1 MKKRKLFASAAI
13 LAMAIMAA
21 ACGKKTET
29 KDSEKASGSEVSAS
43 TLTEDSPEIK
53 ELEALKVP
61 AEPKLSEMGKITLP
75 DLKGITVTVEPL
87 ETVTTEEVDQAI
99 QKTLEQN
106 PTAVKDASKEGDT
119 VNIDYSG
126 TINGEKFDGGT
137 AEKQDLKLGSG
148 DFIPGFEDQLIGK
161 KAGDEVTVKV
171 TFPESYGNT
180 ELAGKDAEFAVKIHE
195 VKRVATLTDEWVKNY
210 EGTTAETVESYRDQ
224 VREQLQARKDFN
236 YHSNIQ
242 DQALQQIS
250 EQAKIEPSE
259 KLMEYAKAYLL
270 DATLSQM
277 KSYGMSVA
285 DIINMSG
292 KTVAEYKEDAYARAE
307 DYAKQLFLMRKL
319 AADQGIKATDALL
332 DELAE
337 AESELTGVKTNRIKL
352 VEQYGKELV
361 EEAAIRNAVMEY
373 VETQI
378 KVKNEESPVVFQQ
391 DSKES
396 ASSSKESSKATE
408 SETKSTKEKASS
420 DKKEESIETT
430 EESSEMATIESK
442 KAK

>member
-1 MKKRKLFASAAI
+1 MKKRKLFVSAAI

-21 ACGKKTET
+21 ACGKKAET

-106 PTAVKDASKEGDT
+106 PTVVKDASKEGDT

-352 VEQYGKELV
+352 IEQYGKELV

-391 DSKES
+391 DSEES
-396 ASSSKESSKATE
+396 ASPSKESSKATE
-408 SETKSTKEKASS
+408 SETKNAKEKESS

>member
-43 TLTEDSPEIK
+43 TLTEDSPEVK

-106 PTAVKDASKEGDT
+106 PTVVKDASKEGDT

-126 TINGEKFDGGT
+126 SINGEKFDGGT

-352 VEQYGKELV
+352 IEQYGKELV

>member
-1 MKKRKLFASAAI
+1 MRKRKLFASAAI

-29 KDSEKASGSEVSAS
+29 KESEKASGSEVSSS

-61 AEPKLSEMGKITLP
+61 AEPKLSEMGSITIP
-75 DLKGITVTVEPL
+75 DLKSITVTVAPL
-87 ETVTTEEVDQAI
+87 ENVTQEEVDNAI
-99 QKTLEQN
+99 QQTLDQN
-106 PTAVKDASKEGDT
+106 PTVVDDAAKEGDT

-126 TINGEKFDGGT
+126 SIDGKKFDGGT

-148 DFIPGFEDQLIGK
+148 QFIPGFEDQLIGK
-161 KAGDEVTVKV
+161 KAGEEVTVKV
-171 TFPESYGNT
+171 TFPESYGNE
-180 ELAGKDAEFAVKIHE
+180 ELAGKNAEFAVKIHE
-195 VKRVATLTDEWVKNY
+195 VKRPATLTDEWVKNY
-210 EGTTAETVESYRDQ
+210 DGTTAETVESYRDQ

-242 DQALQQIS
+242 DQALQAIS
-250 EQAKIEPSE
+250 EKTTAKPSE

-270 DATLSQM
+270 DATLKQM
-277 KSYGMSVA
+277 KSYGLSVA

-352 VEQYGKELV
+352 IEQYGKELV

>member
-21 ACGKKTET
+21 ACGKKAET

-43 TLTEDSPEIK
+43 TLTEDSPEVK

-250 EQAKIEPSE
+250 EQAKIEPSD
-259 KLMEYAKAYLL
+259 KLMEYAKAYIL

-352 VEQYGKELV
+352 IEQYGKELV

-391 DSKES
+391 DSEES
-396 ASSSKESSKATE
+396 ASPSKESSKATE
-408 SETKSTKEKASS
+408 SETKNAKEKESS

>member
-21 ACGKKTET
+21 ACGKKAET

-106 PTAVKDASKEGDT
+106 PTVVKDASKEGDT

-171 TFPESYGNT
+171 TFLESYGNT

-352 VEQYGKELV
+352 IEQYGKELV

-391 DSKES
+391 DSEES
-396 ASSSKESSKATE
+396 ASPSKESSKATE
-408 SETKSTKEKASS
+408 SETKNAKEKESS

>member
-21 ACGKKTET
+21 ACGKKAET

-61 AEPKLSEMGKITLP
+61 AEPKISEMGKITLP

-106 PTAVKDASKEGDT
+106 PTVVKDASKEGDT

-126 TINGEKFDGGT
+126 SINGEKFDGGT

-352 VEQYGKELV
+352 IEQYGKELV

>member
-1 MKKRKLFASAAI
+1 MKKTKLFVSAAI
-13 LAMAIMAA
+13 LAMAMMAA
-21 ACGKKTET
+21 ACGKKAET
-29 KDSEKASGSEVSAS
+29 KESEKASSSEVASES

-61 AEPKLSEMGKITLP
+61 AEPKLAEMGSITLP
-75 DLKGITVTVEPL
+75 DLKSITVTVEPPQ
-87 ETVTTEEVDQAI
+87 TVTQEEVDDVI
-99 QKTLEQN
+99 QRALDAN
-106 PTAVKDASKEGDT
+106 PDVVDDVSKEGDT

-126 TINGEKFDGGT
+126 SIDGVKFDGGT

-148 DFIPGFEDQLIGK
+148 QFIPGFEDQLIGK
-161 KAGDEVTVKV
+161 KAGEEVTVKV
-171 TFPESYGNT
+171 TFPEEYGNE

-195 VKRVATLTDEWVKNY
+195 VKRPATLSDEWVKNY
-210 EGTTAETVESYRDQ
+210 KETTANTIAEYREE
-224 VREQLQARKDFN
+224 VRKQLQARKDFN

-242 DQALQQIS
+242 ELAIQQIS

-270 DATLSQM
+270 DASLSQM
-277 KSYGMSVA
+277 KSYGLSVA
-285 DIINMSG
+285 DIVNMSG
-292 KTVAEYKEDAYARAE
+292 KSVAEFKEEAYARAE

-337 AESELTGVKTNRIKL
+337 AESSLTGEKTNRIKL
-352 VEQYGKELV
+352 IEQYGKELV

-373 VETQI
+373 VESQI
-378 KVKNEESPVVFQQ
+378 TVKNEESSVIFEQ
-391 DSKES
+391 DAKDS
-396 ASSSKESSKATE
+396 ATE
-408 SETKSTKEKASS
+408 NKSTTKAAE
-420 DKKEESIETT
+420 EESVETS
-430 EESSEMATIESK
+430 EEDSTSATVESK

>member
-61 AEPKLSEMGKITLP
+61 AEPKISEMGKITLP

-106 PTAVKDASKEGDT
+106 PTVVKDASKEGDT

-126 TINGEKFDGGT
+126 SINGEKFDGGT

-352 VEQYGKELV
+352 IEQYGKELV

-396 ASSSKESSKATE
+396 ASSSKKSSKATE

>member
-1 MKKRKLFASAAI
+1 MKKRKLFASTAI
-13 LAMAIMAA
+13 LTMAIMAA
-21 ACGKKTET
+21 ACGKKAET

-43 TLTEDSPEIK
+43 TLTEDSPEVK

-250 EQAKIEPSE
+250 EQAKIEPSD
-259 KLMEYAKAYLL
+259 KLMEYAKAYIL

-352 VEQYGKELV
+352 IEQYGKELV

>member
-21 ACGKKTET
+21 ACGKKAET

-75 DLKGITVTVEPL
+75 DLKGITATVDPL

-106 PTAVKDASKEGDT
+106 QTVVKDAYKEGDT

-352 VEQYGKELV
+352 IEQYGKELV

-391 DSKES
+391 DSEES
-396 ASSSKESSKATE
+396 ASPSKESSKATE
-408 SETKSTKEKASS
+408 SETKNAKEKESS